1 MILGITG
8 GTGCGKT
15 TLLGLIQDRGGLIL
29 DCDEIY
35 HRLLRSD
42 EALLHAIESRFSE
55 AFSQGKLDRKALGQ
69 IVFADAAALGA
80 LNEITHRAVSN
91 AVMRELE
98 KKPPLAAIDAI
109 ALFESG
115 LNTLCDLTI
124 AVTAPLEDRVAR
136 LIARDGITEGYA
148 RSRIAAQHEEAWFRA
163 RCDHVLENNGTQA
176 EFQKKCIA
184 FLDTQGIM

>member
-1 MILGITG
+1 M
-8 GTGCGKT
+8 
-15 TLLGLIQDRGGLIL
+15 
-29 DCDEIY
+29 
-35 HRLLRSD
+35 
-42 EALLHAIESRFSE
+42 
-55 AFSQGKLDRKALGQ
+55 
-69 IVFADAAALGA
+69 FADAAALGA

>member
-42 EALLHAIESRFSE
+42 EALLHAIESRFPE
-55 AFSQGKLDRKALGQ
+55 AVSQGKLDRKALGQ

-91 AVMRELE
+91 AVMRELK

-136 LIARDGITEGYA
+136 LIARDEITEGYA